1 MKFKK
6 LFLSLVFTLL
16 FISPSVFASPTKC
29 AKVSIIGDFWSG
41 KTAIYKSIIGE
52 DYIEDD
58 KINTRN
64 YRKEDVYEI
73 VNGVVLSIRLLD
85 TPGLSDYREEVID
98 SLENSNLVY
107 IVVDTVK
114 EYDRDAANYLHDI
127 AKSIKDRVHNSKVV
141 FLFTKY
147 DLVDDFIDIAMS
159 NAANMRSLKEM
170 NKECYFTSSTPN
182 FRCQEQNFIH
192 ARDVKQHMIN
202 YLTQHIDELPERHE
216 PTIIQSNWKIQ
227 DDLRLRDEQIRQRE
241 EQIRQRD
248 IQIRQKDGII
258 GTKDETIRQ
267 KDETIRAKDD
277 TINNKQRVIDWY
289 KEHWKSRDWFGTTYC
304 PFE

>member
-1 MKFKK
+1 GKIMKFKK

-16 FISPSVFASPTKC
+16 FISPSVFAAPTKC
-29 AKVSIIGDFWSG
+29 AKVAIIGDFASG

-52 DYIEDD
+52 DYIEED

-85 TPGLSDYREEVID
+85 TPGLSDYREEVIN
-98 SLENSNLVY
+98 SLGNSNLVY

-114 EYDRDAANYLHDI
+114 EYDRDAANYLRDI
-127 AKSIKDRVHNSKVV
+127 ARNIRERVPNSKVV

-147 DLVDDFIDIAMS
+147 DLVDDFIDIAMP

-170 NKECYFTSSTPN
+170 NKECYFTSSIPN
-182 FRCQEQNFIH
+182 FMCAEQNFIH

-202 YLTQHIDELPERHE
+202 YLTQHIEELPERHE
-216 PTIIQSNWKIQ
+216 PTIIQSDWKIA
-227 DDLRLRDEQIRQRE
+227 DDLRQKDEIINQRE
-241 EQIRQRD
+241 EK
-248 IQIRQKDGII
+248 IRQKD
-258 GTKDETIRQ
+258 
-267 KDETIRAKDD
+267 
-277 TINNKQRVIDWY
+277 
-289 KEHWKSRDWFGTTYC
+289 
-304 PFE
+304 